1 MDEERIILDL
11 DSKLALVKN
20 FNTAWRLPFEIMVNR
35 TCWIPSKKAISPYVD
50 LSRIASRIGS
60 VNIAIIFPVTC
71 GVIKYNEL
79 VRKVLFL
86 DILFRIN
93 EII

>member
-1 MDEERIILDL
+1 
-11 DSKLALVKN
+11 
-20 FNTAWRLPFEIMVNR
+20 MVNR
-35 TCWIPSKKAISPYVD
+35 ICWIPSKKAISPYVD
-50 LSRIASRIGS
+50 LSKIARRIGS
-60 VNIAIIFPVTC
+60 VSMAIILPVTC

-93 EII
+93 EIFKYLYKL